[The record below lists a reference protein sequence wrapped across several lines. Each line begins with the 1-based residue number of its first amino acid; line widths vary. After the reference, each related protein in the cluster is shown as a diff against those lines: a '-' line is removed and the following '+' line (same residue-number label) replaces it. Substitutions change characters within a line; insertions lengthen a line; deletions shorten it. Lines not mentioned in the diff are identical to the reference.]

1 MPNRPRAW
9 ADLIFQQ
16 QITSGAFMATQDLLA
31 DLAARPL
38 DTVTVTRI
46 VGTLHLFIEMP
57 DPQVE
62 GIMKLDVGIGV
73 VAASAFPGVAVPDP
87 GISTEYPPRG
97 WLYAD
102 TKWVAQSAGA
112 STMQQ
117 SQQPVWSVDLGAMR
131 KIDKGILFC
140 AAKSTLVD
148 GAAFTVRFGGRLRS
162 LCLT

>member
-112 STMQQ
+112 STMQ
-117 SQQPVWSVDLGAMR
+117 
-131 KIDKGILFC
+131 
-140 AAKSTLVD
+140 
-148 GAAFTVRFGGRLRS
+148 
-162 LCLT
+162 